1 MELIAT
7 HLGADFDAF
16 ASMLAAKRLHPAG
29 ELFFPGS
36 REESLRRMLATGI
49 VELDEVRQRNV
60 DPDAIERVVLCDIRQ
75 ARRIGVLGEW
85 LARRPEVPVIAY
97 DHHPPSD
104 DDLELA
110 GGLVDPE
117 VGATSTLMVE
127 ELGRRGLEVAPNEA
141 TVLLL
146 GIYED
151 TGSLTF
157 ATTSARDHRAAGW
170 LLERGGD
177 LAAVRRW
184 ALNRL
189 DTVHLDVLHRMS
201 RELEVSRIH
210 GHRVGLV
217 ALDLGE
223 FVDDLAPLVSRTLEI
238 FELPLLFAAFG
249 DGDHVQV
256 IARGSAPGVHLGEL
270 AAELGGGGHPTAA
283 AARLGGATA
292 LEVRER
298 IRALLAER
306 LPPAARAGELA
317 IRDFFVL
324 APGTRIARAKE
335 ALVERRVNA
344 APIAAPGS
352 VPAAAGGRG
361 AAEGRGSAE
370 GGRRAAESPQAA
382 GADRASRLVGSVSRQ
397 TLDAALQ
404 HGMAERP
411 VERVMDTGLEWV
423 APDAPA
429 EEVGRR
435 ILERHPRFV
444 LVGDPG
450 SGRAEGLITR
460 MQVLRHLH
468 ARLAAEEAGVERA
481 EHLRERR
488 EGAAK
493 LLAQRL
499 APAAARRVET
509 AARLAREHGVPV
521 YLVGGLVRD
530 LLLGRD
536 NRDVDLVVE
545 GDGLHFAHLLAAE
558 LGGRVREHR
567 AFLTAVVVDA
577 EGFHVDVAT
586 ARSEFYREPAALPE
600 VTSSALRQDL
610 FRRDFT
616 INTLAIRLGPGETP
630 ELIDHFGG
638 RADLE
643 EGTIRV
649 LHSLS
654 FLDDP
659 TRAFRAVRLEQRLG
673 CEISPETL
681 HLMAVAREEGVF
693 ERLSGSRLRDE
704 LILLLDDPDVALRG
718 LDRLAELELLA
729 VVDPAL
735 RLGGPEGGTVRER
748 LRAAV
753 SAFHWFRL
761 EGLDEPEP
769 RLWRLLLVALA
780 EPLAEAEVERLVA
793 RLMLAGDDREAVAG
807 AAGRLAAARRVVR
820 RRDARPHEVADA
832 LAELTGEDLLLLLG
846 TEEGL
851 VRRRVRRD
859 LTEHRAF
866 RLAIRGSDL
875 VAAGV
880 PPGPALG
887 EALRRTRAARLDGAI
902 GRDEEPDWAI
912 DRAREL
918 LREGFGDRPPEDPAE
933 PAAVAEPEA
942 VR

>member
-1 MELIAT
+1 MELIST

-16 ASMLAAKRLHPAG
+16 ASMLAAQRLHPGG

-36 REESLRRMLATGI
+36 REESLRRMLETGL
-49 VELDEVRQRNV
+49 VELREVRQRHV
-60 DPDAIERVVLCDIRQ
+60 DPAAIERVVLCDIRQ

-85 LARRPEVPVIAY
+85 LARRPEVPVFAY

-110 GGLVDPE
+110 GGVVDPE

-127 ELGRRGLEVAPNEA
+127 ELARRGLEVAPNEA

-177 LAAVRRW
+177 LSAVRRW

-201 RELEVSRIH
+201 RELEVTRVH

-223 FVDDLAPLVSRTLEI
+223 FVDELAPLVSRTLEI

-256 IARGSAPGVHLGEL
+256 IARGSAPGVHLGEIL
-270 AAELGGGGHPTAA
+270 GELGGGGHPTAA
-283 AARLGGATA
+283 AARVAGATA

-298 IRALLAER
+298 LRRLLDER
-306 LPPAARAGELA
+306 LPPAARAGDLA

-324 APGTRIARAKE
+324 APGTTVARAKA

-344 APIAAPGS
+344 AP
-352 VPAAAGGRG
+352 VAAAGSR
-361 AAEGRGSAE
+361 AAEGSA
-370 GGRRAAESPQAA
+370 S
-382 GADRASRLVGSVSRQ
+382 ADRASRLTGAVSRQ

-404 HGMAERP
+404 HGMGERP
-411 VERVMDTGLEWV
+411 VERVMETGMEWV
-423 APDAPA
+423 GPDAPA

-444 LVGDPG
+444 LVGDREA
-450 SGRAEGLITR
+450 GRAEGLITR

-493 LLAQRL
+493 LLATRL
-499 APAAARRVET
+499 PPGIARRVET
-509 AARLAREHGVPV
+509 AARLAREHGIAVH
-521 YLVGGLVRD
+521 LVGGLVRD
-530 LLLGRD
+530 LLLGRE

-545 GDGLHFAHLLAAE
+545 GDGPHFARLLAAE

-600 VTSSALRQDL
+600 VASSALRQDL

-616 INTLAIRLGPGETP
+616 INTLAIRLGPGATP

-673 CEISPETL
+673 FEISPETL
-681 HLMAVAREEGVF
+681 HLIAVAREEGVF

-735 RLGGPEGGTVRER
+735 RLAGADGGAVRER

-769 RLWRLLLVALA
+769 RLWRLLLVVLS
-780 EPLAEAEVERLVA
+780 EPLGEAEVERLAV
-793 RLMLAGDDREAVAG
+793 RLMLAGDDRRAIAG
-807 AAGRLAAARRVVR
+807 AAGRLAAARGVVR

-846 TEEGL
+846 TEEGR

-866 RLAIRGSDL
+866 RLAVRGSDL

-902 GRDEEPDWAI
+902 SEADERGWAVA
-912 DRAREL
+912 RAREL
-918 LREGFGDRPPEDPAE
+918 LRDGFGDRPPEDVEA
-933 PAAVAEPEA
+933 PAAAGEPEA
-942 VR
+942 AR

>member
-1 MELIAT
+1 MELIST

-16 ASMLAAKRLHPAG
+16 ASMLAAKRLHPAA

-36 REESLRRMLATGI
+36 REESLRRMLETGL
-49 VELDEVRQRNV
+49 VELSEVRQRHV

-75 ARRIGVLGEW
+75 GRRIGVLGEW
-85 LARRPEVPVIAY
+85 LARRPEVPVLAY

-127 ELGRRGLEVAPNEA
+127 ELARRGLEVAPNEA

-157 ATTSARDHRAAGW
+157 ATTSARDHRAAAW

-177 LAAVRRW
+177 LSAVRRW

-201 RELEVSRIH
+201 RELEVTRVH

-223 FVDDLAPLVSRTLEI
+223 FVDELAPLVSRTLEI

-256 IARGSAPGVHLGEL
+256 IARGSAPGVHLGEIL
-270 AAELGGGGHPTAA
+270 GELGGGGHPTAA
-283 AARLGGATA
+283 AARVAGATA

-298 IRALLAER
+298 LRGLLEER
-306 LPPAARAGELA
+306 LPPAARAGDLA

-324 APGTRIARAKE
+324 APGTTIARAKE

-344 APIAAPGS
+344 APVAAPAPGGE
-352 VPAAAGGRG
+352 AADGPG
-361 AAEGRGSAE
+361 
-370 GGRRAAESPQAA
+370 AA
-382 GADRASRLVGSVSRQ
+382 GAVPGSRLAGSVSRQ
-397 TLDAALQ
+397 TLDAAIQ
-404 HGMAERP
+404 HGMGERP
-411 VERVMDTGLEWV
+411 VERVMETGMEWV

-444 LVGDPG
+444 LVGDREA
-450 SGRAEGLITR
+450 GRADGLITR

-493 LLAQRL
+493 LLATRL
-499 APAAARRVET
+499 APSIARRVET
-509 AARLAREHGVPV
+509 AARIAHEQGIAVH
-521 YLVGGLVRD
+521 LVGGLVRD
-530 LLLGRD
+530 LLLGRE

-545 GDGLHFAHLLAAE
+545 GDGPHFARLLAAE

-600 VTSSALRQDL
+600 VASSALRQDL

-616 INTLAIRLGPGETP
+616 INTLAIRLGPGAAP
-630 ELIDHFGG
+630 ELVDHFGG
-638 RADLE
+638 RADLD

-902 GRDEEPDWAI
+902 GRDEELDWAV

-918 LREGFGDRPPEDPAE
+918 LRQGFGDRPPEDLAE